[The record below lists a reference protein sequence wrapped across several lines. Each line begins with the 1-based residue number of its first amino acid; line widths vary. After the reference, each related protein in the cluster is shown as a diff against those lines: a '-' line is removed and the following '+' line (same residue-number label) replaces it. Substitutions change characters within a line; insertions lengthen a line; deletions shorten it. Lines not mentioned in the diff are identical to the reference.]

1 MSEQDSSQDKTERAS
16 SRRREK
22 ARDEGQVAKSMDLNA
37 AAILCLGFLSI
48 YMMGPYMAD
57 SIMELM
63 RYTMAHAPE
72 MALSDPTFLKV
83 VGDSMLK
90 FFLLLSPLFALLL
103 VVAFAVNVAQVGFK
117 ITPKALEP
125 KFEKLDIIKGSKKLV
140 SMKSLVQLIK
150 DTIKLTVI
158 GIVAYKTIEGE
169 FDSFF
174 LLPDMSVFQFASIMG
189 KQTLA
194 LALKMG
200 GVIFVIAVLDFAYQ
214 KYEFEKSIRMSKQ
227 DLKDEY
233 KDTEGSPQLKARVR
247 QVQRD
252 MARSRMMD
260 AVPLADV
267 VVANPTHIAV
277 ALKYDADKGDAPFVL
292 AKGERKIAQ
301 KIKQIAKDNGVPVI
315 EDKPLA
321 RALFKICDIGDMV
334 PANLFKAVAE
344 ILAHVYKLKGKKVN

>member
-1 MSEQDSSQDKTERAS
+1 MSDQDSSQDKTERAS

-22 ARDEGQVAKSMDLNA
+22 ARDEGQVAKSMDLNSS
-37 AAILCLGFLSI
+37 AILGLGFLSI
-48 YMMGPYMAD
+48 YMMGPFMAD
-57 SIMELM
+57 NIMELM

-72 MALSDPTFLKV
+72 MAIADQSYITVF
-83 VGDSMLK
+83 GDSMLK
-90 FFLLLSPLFALLL
+90 FFMLLSPLFALLM
-103 VVAFAVNVAQVGFK
+103 VIAFSINIAQVGFK

-125 KFEKLDIIKGSKKLV
+125 KWSKLDMLKGAKKIV
-140 SMKSLVQLIK
+140 SMKSLVQLFK
-150 DTIKLTVI
+150 DTAKLTVI
-158 GIVAYKTIEGE
+158 GWVGYKTIAGDFE
-169 FDSFF
+169 SFF
-174 LLPDMSVFQFASIMG
+174 LLPDMSIFQFAITMG
-189 KQTLA
+189 KMTLGI
-194 LALKMG
+194 ALKMAS
-200 GVIFVIAVLDFAYQ
+200 VIFAIAILDYAYQ
-214 KYEFEKSIRMSKQ
+214 KYEHEKSIKMSKQ

-260 AVPLADV
+260 AVPMADV

-277 ALKYDADKGDAPFVL
+277 ALKYDADKGDAPVVL

-301 KIKQIAKDNGVPVI
+301 KIKQIAKDHGVPVI

-321 RALFKICDIGDMV
+321 RALFKICEIGDMV